1 MTNVIAE
8 GVVAV
13 TGDASGLTA
22 TMAEV
27 TEATGKAKKS
37 ISTLGREASSEMGKA
52 AEAGTQ
58 ASRKQERATQG
69 LINQIERQIAITSA
83 GARGTATYYSA
94 LAKQR
99 GIDADQLKPYL
110 AQLDAVTVKHGQ
122 AKAAMLATAPAVEQ
136 LGMSAKAT
144 AAAMRG
150 VPAQFTDI
158 IVSLQGGQRP
168 MTVLLQQGGQLKD
181 MFGGIG
187 PAARAMG
194 TYVAGLASPFTL
206 AAGAVALLGAAYFK
220 GAGESQGF
228 NRSVIETGAVAGVT
242 GGQLQAMA
250 RRVGDV
256 VGTQGKAADALQLFS
271 REAKIGA
278 SNMELFAA
286 ASVRWER
293 VTGTAIEDTVAEFV
307 ELGKAPLEA
316 ALKLNDGMNFL
327 TTSTYEQIRA
337 LERQGKTADAAA
349 IAQKAYADALN
360 DRAPKLTENL
370 GYLERAW
377 KGVRDMAGKAWDAM
391 ADVGRPATVEDVI
404 GKKEREVRARQENI
418 RIAKENGAKISATEQ
433 SGLDAA
439 QMELGALQAKA
450 AAAVAEAAAASD
462 RKRQLDEARNR
473 DDYLSGAGRMTRP
486 QQREQAIKEEGQAF
500 QKALKGLEE
509 GTERYR
515 EVYAAHKT
523 ALAEIDKRFEDKGG
537 DKGPSG
543 AESEAARL
551 RARIAEEQALAAE
564 LGQRGL
570 QTSKLNEYERRS
582 AEIGELLK
590 GNLKSQV
597 RASLERTKALADETG
612 ALVRANAATK
622 DFQEERDK
630 YYTALEE
637 GVAKIGQEAQAVEDQ
652 VSTYGLSKAALEA
665 LTIARLEERKAA
677 LQGFDGSER
686 EIALIEQEV
695 EARKRLGEAIRAKDV
710 KDAQKKAN
718 DEMAR
723 DWKRS
728 VDKYGDVFRQG
739 FADMMNNGKDGW
751 KSFTKSLTTTFKTT
765 VADQIYRMFAQPFVA
780 TIFANVAG
788 SMGANAAAGGL
799 SGLAGLGG
807 QGGVA
812 GGLGWTDAFSV
823 ARAAYGALTGGFTST
838 LASGISSIG
847 SAIGSTAAQQFAL
860 GMTGQGATLAA
871 GLAGPTTAGSTAA
884 TAGSMM
890 SSAIPV
896 AGWIAAGMLVN
907 RSLYRAGWDADN
919 GTMAPIAKYNPITGP
934 SLWTD
939 KVLRSVGIS
948 GEWASMLSGSS
959 IIARAFGRGPKEYG
973 DTTMVG
979 DFSSLGFSGYTS
991 TPWKQKGGWFR
1002 SGRSGM
1008 DAKGLDG
1015 QFLDDVGEAFDLM
1028 KSNAASLA
1036 QAVGVS
1042 ADSLGTYSDQFR
1054 ITLTKDNE
1062 ENQKLLEE
1070 ALATVG
1076 ENMVRSLV
1084 PNIAEF
1090 SKENETASQTLQRL
1104 GANLGATNRGLKL
1117 LDLSLYD
1124 VSVSGAATASKLVDA
1139 FGGIDAMSQ
1148 ATAQYYQLYYSE
1160 AERAKLSLADMAD
1173 SLQGLNIAMPNTME
1187 ELRSMVTALDLTT
1200 DAGRSAYVALLA
1212 IAPEFA
1218 AVIEATT
1225 RRGQEAAGRMLEAFT
1240 GRGGLAPA
1248 LDGAALKALLLRDS
1262 MAQVGESTGKISLL
1276 FLDLGSGL
1284 LDFTSTSGQLG
1295 DSMTGAQEAGMSL
1308 VEQMESLRA
1317 GVGGTVIDFAG
1328 LAEALKGVDTDVFVA
1343 TMMAAFE
1350 QLGDRMRSIL
1360 DSIANERIA
1369 VRDAA
1374 RQILDPTPMS
1384 PEAISKGIQAIKTD
1398 MPSNAGLLA
1407 ASAQLNAADAFS
1419 AQRMSDRNAAEKTY
1433 YGVKSSRES
1442 ADGNLAAA
1450 QQRAADA
1457 QAWLD
1462 KLNWDIYAPKTV
1474 GYKKDNWKE
1483 LDQARTIA
1491 QAQLPAAQAAWE
1503 EAVAALRAAEAA
1515 GAAAP
1520 SYEEVA
1526 RLQAEYA
1533 ASVTAAASAQAAA
1546 TEAAVN
1552 AKSQQTAYAD
1562 ALQQFA
1568 LDAGKS
1574 VSKLGELRAET
1585 LRYYEAQKALADLL
1599 ANGAAGLRK
1608 TVKDYRISQLSP
1620 EDQFAQMQ
1628 GEYAKAYA
1636 NAMGA
1641 DGEELAGFADEL
1653 NGMMLPM
1660 LEAAKSAFSSDEQYQ
1675 AFVATALARAEA
1687 VASRMD
1693 SVTPKDYQQDS
1704 LDLLAEIDAKLME
1717 LEKSAL
1723 SGDQVLTNAI
1733 NAARDATVNGLRQVV
1748 NALTGRPV
1756 AAFAKGGDH
1765 AGGLRLVGE
1774 NGPEL
1779 EVTGP
1784 SRIFSAERTRAIL
1797 AGGGDEQS
1805 LALMRALLEEQKAL
1819 REEVKNL
1826 RIEAR
1831 ATASN
1836 TGKTVRQLDRL
1847 ESDGVIVRPDAAEPL
1862 RVEVSSA

>member
-58 ASRKQERATQG
+58 AGRKQERATQG

-110 AQLDAVTVKHGQ
+110 AQLDAVTVKQGQ
-122 AKAAMLATAPAVEQ
+122 AKAAMMATAPAVEQ

-220 GAGESQGF
+220 GVGESQGF

-242 GGQLQAMA
+242 GGQLQAMS

-286 ASVRWER
+286 ASVRWEKA
-293 VTGTAIEDTVAEFV
+293 TGTAIEDTVAEFV

-327 TTSTYEQIRA
+327 TASTYEQIRA

-349 IAQKAYADALN
+349 VAQKAYADALN
-360 DRAPKLTENL
+360 ERAPKLTENL

-418 RIAKENGAKISATEQ
+418 RLAKQNGAKISATEQ

-439 QMELGALQAKA
+439 QMELGAMQAKA
-450 AAAVAEAAAASD
+450 AAAVAEARAAAEQ
-462 RKRQLDEARNR
+462 KRLLDKAKFR
-473 DDYLSGAGRMTRP
+473 DDYVTDDSRASKP
-486 QQREQAIKEEGQAF
+486 QQRQTAVEKETAAF
-500 QKALKGLEE
+500 RKAVDGLKE
-509 GTERYR
+509 GTEEYR
-515 EVYAAHKT
+515 KVYAAHKT

-597 RASLERTKALADETG
+597 RASLERTKALADEAG

-686 EIALIEQEV
+686 EIVLIEQEID
-695 EARKRLGEAIRAKDV
+695 ARKRLSQAIRAKDV
-710 KDAQKKAN
+710 KDVQKKAN

-723 DWKRS
+723 DWERS

-765 VADQIYRMFAQPFVA
+765 VADQIYRMFAQPFVVQIA
-780 TIFANVAG
+780 ASLIGVTGAGAASAAGVAAAPG
-788 SMGANAAAGGL
+788 GVLGAAGGAANAL
-799 SGLAGLGG
+799 SLLSAGKN
-807 QGGVA
+807 
-812 GGLGWTDAFSV
+812 
-823 ARAAYGALTGGFTST
+823 AYSMLTGGFAAMGQSITNFGVNMGSQWIADFGYGFGGGINAGAT
-838 LASGISSIG
+838 TAGLLGSAAGIAAGAGMGLMGGKLISGGYSAWGESG
-847 SAIGSTAAQQFAL
+847 NRAVNTGTAAGAAIGSIVPGLGTAL
-860 GMTGQGATLAA
+860 GAVVG
-871 GLAGPTTAGSTAA
+871 GLLGG
-884 TAGSMM
+884 
-890 SSAIPV
+890 V
-896 AGWIAAGMLVN
+896 FN
-907 RSLYRAGWDADN
+907 
-919 GTMAPIAKYNPITGP
+919 
-934 SLWTD
+934 
-939 KVLRSVGIS
+939 
-948 GEWASMLSGSS
+948 
-959 IIARAFGRGPKEYG
+959 RAFGRGPKKYD
-973 DTTMVG
+973 DTTFIG
-979 DFSSLGFSGYTS
+979 DFGSLGFSGYTS
-991 TPWKQKGGWFR
+991 TPWKQKGGWFS
-1002 SGRSGM
+1002 SGRSGVQVG
-1008 DAKGLDG
+1008 A
-1015 QFLDDVGEAFDLM
+1015 LDDGLLDDLSAAFDVM
-1028 KSNAASLA
+1028 KTNAANLA
-1036 QAVGVS
+1036 GVIGVS
-1042 ADSLGTYSDQFR
+1042 AKSLDTYSDQIR
-1054 ITLTKDNE
+1054 VKLTKDEE
-1062 ENQKLLEE
+1062 ENQRLLEE
-1070 ALATVG
+1070 AIAAVG

-1090 SKENETASQTLQRL
+1090 SKENEAASATLQRL
-1104 GANLGATNRGLKL
+1104 GENLSAANSGLKL
-1117 LDLSLYD
+1117 LDLSLYE
-1124 VSVSGAATASKLVDA
+1124 VSLSGAAVATKLVDA

-1148 ATAQYYQLYYSE
+1148 ATGQYYQLYYTE
-1160 AERAKLSLADMAD
+1160 AERAKLSLANMAVA
-1173 SLQGLNIAMPNTME
+1173 LQGLNLAMPSTLE

-1218 AVIEATT
+1218 AVIEATA
-1225 RRGQEAAGRMLEAFT
+1225 RRSQETAGRLLEAFT

-1248 LDGAALKALLLRDS
+1248 LDSAALKTLLLRDS
-1262 MAQVGESTGKISLL
+1262 LTQVGESTGQISLL
-1276 FLDLGSGL
+1276 FLELDSGL

-1295 DSMTGAQEAGMSL
+1295 DSMIGAQEASAL
-1308 VEQMESLRA
+1308 LSEQMEALRA

-1328 LAEALKGVDTDVFVA
+1328 LADALKGVDTDVFVA
-1343 TMMAAFE
+1343 TMTAAFE
-1350 QLGDRMRSIL
+1350 QLGERMRSIL

-1398 MPSNAGLLA
+1398 LPSNAGLLA

-1419 AQRMSDRNAAEKTY
+1419 AQRMSDRNAAEKAY
-1433 YGVKSSRES
+1433 YGVKSTRET

-1457 QAWLD
+1457 QAWLE

-1491 QAQLPAAQAAWE
+1491 QAQLPAAQASWE

-1608 TVKDYRISQLSP
+1608 SVKDYRVSQLSP
-1620 EDQFAQMQ
+1620 EDQFAHMQ

-1636 NAMGA
+1636 KAMGA

>member
-37 ISTLGREASSEMGKA
+37 ISTLGREASNEMGRA

-58 ASRKQERATQG
+58 AGRKQERATQG

-83 GARGTATYYSA
+83 GARGTASYYTA

-110 AQLDAVTVKHGQ
+110 AQLEAVTVKHGQ

-168 MTVLLQQGGQLKD
+168 MSVLMQQGGQLKD

-194 TYVAGLASPFTL
+194 SYIAGLASPFTL

-220 GAGESQGF
+220 GAGESQAF
-228 NRSVIETGAVAGVT
+228 NRSVIETGAIAGVT
-242 GGQLQAMA
+242 GGQLQAMS

-271 REAKIGA
+271 REAKVGA
-278 SNMELFAA
+278 DNMELFSA
-286 ASVRWER
+286 ASVRWEKA
-293 VTGTAIEDTVAEFV
+293 TGTAIKDTVDNFV
-307 ELGKAPLEA
+307 ELGKSPLEA
-316 ALKLNDGMNFL
+316 AVKLNEGMNFL
-327 TTSTYEQIRA
+327 TASTYEQIRA
-337 LERQGKTADAAA
+337 LEQQGKTADAAA
-349 IAQKAYADALN
+349 VAQKAYADALN
-360 DRAPKLTENL
+360 DRAPKLSQNL

-391 ADVGRPATVEDVI
+391 ADVGRPSTVEDVI
-404 GKKEREVRARQENI
+404 AKKEREVRARQDNI
-418 RIAKENGAKISATEQ
+418 RLARESGAKISASEQ

-439 QMELGALQAKA
+439 QMELGAMQAKA
-450 AAAVAEAAAASD
+450 AAAVAEVNASAEQ
-462 RKRQLDEARNR
+462 RRLLDQAKFR
-473 DDYLSGAGRMTRP
+473 DDYLTDDTRTSKS
-486 QQREQAIKEEGQAF
+486 QQRQTAIEKEAAAF
-500 QKALKGLEE
+500 RKAVDGLKE
-509 GTERYR
+509 GTEEYR
-515 EVYAAHKT
+515 KVYVAHKT
-523 ALAEIDKRFEDKGG
+523 ALAEIDKRFEEKGS

-543 AESEAARL
+543 AESEVARL
-551 RARIAEEQALAAE
+551 RARIAEEQALAVE

-597 RASLERTKALADETG
+597 RASLERTKALTDEAG

-622 DFQEERDK
+622 GFQEEREK
-630 YYTALEE
+630 YYTSLEE
-637 GVAKIGQEAQAVEDQ
+637 GITKIGQEAQAVEDQ

-665 LTIARLEERKAA
+665 LNIARLEERKAA
-677 LQGFDGSER
+677 LQGFDGAER
-686 EIALIEQEV
+686 EIALIEQEI
-695 EARKRLGEAIRAKDV
+695 EARKRLGEAIRAKDA
-710 KDAQKKAN
+710 KDAQKKAA

-723 DWKRS
+723 DWERS

-765 VADQIYRMFAQPFVA
+765 VADQIYRMFAQPFVVQIAASLIGNTGAGAASAAGVA
-780 TIFANVAG
+780 TAPGGILG
-788 SMGANAAAGGL
+788 AAGGAANTMSLL
-799 SGLAGLGG
+799 SAGKN
-807 QGGVA
+807 
-812 GGLGWTDAFSV
+812 
-823 ARAAYGALTGGFTST
+823 AYSMLTGGFGAMGQSITNFGVEMGSQWIADFGYGFGGGINAGAT
-838 LASGISSIG
+838 TAGLVGSAAGIAAGAGIGLMGGKLISGGYSAWGSSG
-847 SAIGSTAAQQFAL
+847 NRTVNAGTAAGAAIGSIVPGLGTAL
-860 GMTGQGATLAA
+860 GAA
-871 GLAGPTTAGSTAA
+871 VGGLLGG
-884 TAGSMM
+884 
-890 SSAIPV
+890 V
-896 AGWIAAGMLVN
+896 FN
-907 RSLYRAGWDADN
+907 
-919 GTMAPIAKYNPITGP
+919 
-934 SLWTD
+934 
-939 KVLRSVGIS
+939 
-948 GEWASMLSGSS
+948 
-959 IIARAFGRGPKEYG
+959 RAFGRGPKKYD
-973 DTTMVG
+973 DTTFVG
-979 DFSSLGFSGYTS
+979 DFGSLGFSGYTS
-991 TPWKQKGGWFR
+991 TPWKQKGGWFS
-1002 SGRSGM
+1002 SGRSGVQVG
-1008 DAKGLDG
+1008 A
-1015 QFLDDVGEAFDLM
+1015 LDDGLLDDLSAAFDVM
-1028 KSNAASLA
+1028 KTNAKDLA
-1036 QAVGVS
+1036 GAIGVS
-1042 ADSLGTYSDQFR
+1042 AESLDTYSDQIR
-1054 ITLTKDNE
+1054 VKLTKDEE
-1062 ENQKLLEE
+1062 ENQRLLEE
-1070 ALATVG
+1070 AIAAVG

-1090 SKENETASQTLQRL
+1090 SKENETASATLQRL
-1104 GANLGATNRGLKL
+1104 GENLSAANSGLKL
-1117 LDLSLYD
+1117 LDLSLYE
-1124 VSVSGAATASKLVDA
+1124 VSLSGAAVATKLVEA

-1148 ATAQYYQLYYSE
+1148 ATGQYYQLYYSE
-1160 AERAKLSLADMAD
+1160 AERAKLSLAAMAE

-1187 ELRSMVTALDLTT
+1187 ELRAMVSALDLTT
-1200 DAGRSAYVALLA
+1200 DAGRGAYVALLA

-1248 LDGAALKALLLRDS
+1248 LDGAAVKALLLRS
-1262 MAQVGESTGKISLL
+1262 SLSQVGESTGQISLL
-1276 FLDLGSGL
+1276 FLDLESGL
-1284 LDFTSTSGQLG
+1284 LDFTSNSGKLS
-1295 DSMTGAQEAGMSL
+1295 DSMTGAQEASLAL
-1308 VEQMESLRA
+1308 VEQMEALRT

-1328 LAEALKGVDTDVFVA
+1328 LAEALKEVDTDVFVA
-1343 TMMAAFE
+1343 TMTAAFE

-1360 DSIANERIA
+1360 DSIANERAA
-1369 VRDAA
+1369 VREAA
-1374 RQILDPTPMS
+1374 RQILDPSPMS
-1384 PEAISKGIQAIKTD
+1384 PEAVRKGIQGIKTD
-1398 MPSNAGLLA
+1398 LPSNAGLMA
-1407 ASAQLNAADAFS
+1407 AGAQLNAADALS
-1419 AQRMSDRNAAEKTY
+1419 AQRMSDRNAAERAY

-1442 ADGNLAAA
+1442 ADSNLAAA
-1450 QQRAADA
+1450 QQRASDA
-1457 QAWLD
+1457 QAWLE

-1483 LDQARTIA
+1483 LDAARSIA

-1503 EAVAALRAAEAA
+1503 EAVTALRAAEAA

-1520 SYEEVA
+1520 SFEEVS

-1562 ALQQFA
+1562 ALQRFA
-1568 LDAGKS
+1568 LDAGTS
-1574 VSKLGELRAET
+1574 VNKLSELRAET

-1599 ANGAAGLRK
+1599 ANGAVGLRK
-1608 TVKDYRISQLSP
+1608 TVKDYRVSQLSP
-1620 EDQFAQMQ
+1620 EEQFAHMQ

-1636 NAMGA
+1636 KAMGA
-1641 DGEELAGFADEL
+1641 DGEELAGFADDL
-1653 NGMMLPM
+1653 NGLMLPM

-1704 LDLLAEIDAKLME
+1704 LDLLAEIDTKLLE